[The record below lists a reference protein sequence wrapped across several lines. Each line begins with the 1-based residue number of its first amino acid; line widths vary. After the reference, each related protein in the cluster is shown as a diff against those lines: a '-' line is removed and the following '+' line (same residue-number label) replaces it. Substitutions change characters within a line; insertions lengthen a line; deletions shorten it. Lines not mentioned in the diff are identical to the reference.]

1 MKILIDMN
9 LSPDWREILVKH
21 GWESVHWSSVG
32 KPTAPDKVILQY
44 ALDNDYVVL
53 THDLDFS
60 AILAATGA
68 KAPSVIQIRAQDVL
82 SERFQSLVVNAL
94 RQFESVLASG
104 ALVVIDESR
113 SRARVLPLGE

>member
-1 MKILIDMN
+1 MLVDMN
-9 LSPDWREILVKH
+9 LSPDWCGILAKH

-32 KPTAPDKVILQY
+32 KPTAVDKTLLQY
-44 ALDNDYVVL
+44 AKDNGYVVL

-82 SERFQSLVVNAL
+82 SEHFQRLVLDSL
-94 RQFESVLASG
+94 RQFESALTTG
-104 ALVVIDESR
+104 ALIVIDESR
-113 SRARVLPLGE
+113 ARARVLPLR

>member
-9 LSPDWREILVKH
+9 LSPYWREILAKH

-32 KPTAPDKVILQY
+32 KITASDKHIMQY
-44 ALDNDYVVL
+44 AKANDYVVL

-60 AILAATGA
+60 AILAATEA

-82 SERFQSLVVNAL
+82 SDRFQNLVVNAL
-94 RQFESVLASG
+94 RQFESVLSSG

-113 SRARVLPLGE
+113 SRARVLPLSE

>member
-9 LSPDWREILVKH
+9 LSPDWREFLAKH

-32 KPTAPDKVILQY
+32 KVTASDKTILQY
-44 ALDNDYVVL
+44 ARDNGYVVL

-68 KAPSVIQIRAQDVL
+68 KAPSVFQIRTQDVL
-82 SERFQSLVVNAL
+82 SEHFQNLIVNAL
-94 RQFESVLASG
+94 RQFESMLSAG

-113 SRARVLPLGE
+113 SRARVLPLNE